1 MTTTIEFLNQVYKDT
16 KADYQESDQKE
27 DALVLI
33 DELILT
39 LTNLK

>member
-1 MTTTIEFLNQVYKDT
+1 MTTTIEFLHEVYKNT
-16 KADYQESDQKE
+16 KRDYQESDQKE

>member
-1 MTTTIEFLNQVYKDT
+1 MTTTIEFLNQVYEDT
-16 KADYQESDQKE
+16 NQDYQESDQKE

-33 DELILT
+33 NELILT

>member
-1 MTTTIEFLNQVYKDT
+1 MTTTLEFLNQVYKDV
-16 KADYQESDQKE
+16 KADYTDSCEKE

-33 DELILT
+33 DELIVS

>member
-1 MTTTIEFLNQVYKDT
+1 MKTTIEFLNEVYKNT
-16 KADYQESDQKE
+16 KRDYQESDQKE